1 MASPSPWTWVW
12 ASSRSWWWI
21 GKPGMLQSMGSQ
33 RVGHDWATEL
43 NWLYIQYLIILLYKH
58 FENLNLL
65 LIVSANCHSCF
76 YPWLW
81 FYLFFFCFF
90 VFFFFF
96 DFPKKLLF
104 SKCIWTPI
112 WELPFIKYKSH
123 YFVIK
128 YHKQQYCCA
137 YMLLPFP
144 KMSSTPLK
152 GCSAISLLYHITYTR
167 VLTKFLF

>member
-1 MASPSPWTWVW
+1 MIFFTTIWSHWHY
-12 ASSRSWWWI
+12 
-21 GKPGMLQSMGSQ
+21 PGHES
-33 RVGHDWATEL
+33 TEI
-43 NWLYIQYLIILLYKH
+43 YQ
-58 FENLNLL
+58 LL
-65 LIVSANCHSCF
+65 LLSKIHPNKLCLLKVVTTVDSK
-76 YPWLW
+76 
-81 FYLFFFCFF
+81 
-90 VFFFFF
+90 
-96 DFPKKLLF
+96 DFPKIFLF

-167 VLTKFLF
+167 VLTKFLFKILKTIINWLIIDNHWSAFRGNFKEWKT